1 MFWIVKNQ
9 TARLV
14 LSLAAAFSFGML
26 FFGGLKGVVGPIGV
40 LLIDLAAM
48 PLLAYGFWLNFSAIA
63 RNLETAEEA

>member
-1 MFWIVKNQ
+1 MLWLVTNW

-14 LSLAAAFSFGML
+14 LSIGAAFSFGML
-26 FFGGLKGVVGPIGV
+26 FFGGLKSLVGPIGV

-63 RNLETAEEA
+63 QNLEIAEEA